1 MFCPNCGT
9 EVKAEAVYCPHCGK
23 KLAVFDTEVSAGK
36 MCGQQK
42 NRKKHFCRRKRWE
55 TSRIREPAS
64 ALGCRRGGSRRSDRT
79 GGAYPLSSNHSY
91 G

>member
-23 KLAVFDTEVSAGK
+23 KLAVFDTTVSAGK

-42 NRKKHFCRRKRWE
+42 TLLPEKTVGNI
-55 TSRIREPAS
+55 TDS
-64 ALGCRRGGSRRSDRT
+64 GT
-79 GGAYPLSSNHSY
+79 GICTGQPQ
-91 G
+91 GRQPPF